1 MIHRSP
7 RFLVSLALGVLL
19 SAGPALAGEVVIV
32 HGGAGGPE
40 LESALRDALS
50 AFGVEVAGDDVV
62 DVGVI
67 KPPYPDEM
75 VAYGTASQGRCS
87 SRERSWDEMRGEI
100 ARGKEALDSLEYA
113 EAEQI
118 LGRVW
123 ESLACADAFVD
134 PGTLIE
140 LTMALG
146 LAAHFRDQF
155 NPARQWF
162 SYALAVHPDLAWND
176 AYPPDA
182 QQVFNHALA
191 ELLRAG
197 EATMEVVPGE
207 GVTEVMVDGR
217 TVDPLSPRLS
227 LKQGTH
233 LVQWRGSDGAVAG
246 VTVFVLGGDQAVLL
260 SADGLREAILGGP
273 ASPATLP
280 AVLER
285 LEVLA
290 SSRGAS
296 QVVVLGEPM
305 PYRWTVGADQVE
317 EAPLESAAAVSDSAP
332 GPTRRAGGAGPALI
346 AAGGGTTAAG
356 AILAVAS
363 YASGQAIREEIDG
376 GGLSPEE
383 EAERTAAYD
392 QRMDLNAVGF
402 VVAGVGAAV
411 LITGIVIT
419 ATSGGGEQASADA
432 SPIHVGLAPLPGGAW
447 GQLTVRF

>member
-1 MIHRSP
+1 VIRWTS
-7 RFLVSLALGVLL
+7 RLLLTLAVGAL
-19 SAGPALAGEVVIV
+19 AWAAPARAGEVVIV
-32 HGGAGGPE
+32 HGGAGGVE

-62 DVGVI
+62 DVGLI

-75 VAYGTASQGRCS
+75 VAYGVTSQGRCAS
-87 SRERSWDEMRGEI
+87 QARSWDEMRGEI
-100 ARGKEALDSLEYA
+100 VRGKEVLDSLEYA
-113 EAEQI
+113 EAELV

-123 ESLACADAFVD
+123 EALSCADAFVD

-146 LAAHFRDQF
+146 LAAHFRGQF

-162 SYALAVHPDLAWND
+162 SYALTVHPDLAWND
-176 AYPPDA
+176 TYPPDA

-197 EATMEVVPGE
+197 EATLEVFPGE
-207 GVTEVMVDGR
+207 GVTEVKVDGR

-227 LKQGTH
+227 LMQGTH
-233 LVQWRGSDGAVAG
+233 QVQWRGADGAVAG

-260 SADGLREAILGGP
+260 SADGLREAILDGP

-280 AVLER
+280 AALER

-290 SSRGAS
+290 SSRGAA
-296 QVVVLGEPM
+296 QVVVLGEPT
-305 PYRWTVGADQVE
+305 PYRWTVGSEQVE
-317 EAPLESAAAVSDSAP
+317 EAPLESAASVAPTPP
-332 GPTRRAGGAGPALI
+332 GPARRAGGAWPALI

-356 AILAVAS
+356 AVLAVAS
-363 YASGQAIREEIDG
+363 YTSGQTIRDEIEA

-411 LITGIVIT
+411 LVTGLVIT
-419 ATSGGGEQASADA
+419 ATSGGSGQAAADA